1 MGPRNLD
8 FVLSEANGNRSYDT
22 VTIRSGAGKLQPGTI
37 LGRVTADKKFTAS
50 PNAEVAGIEGAE
62 TAVAVLAY
70 GVDATSADVEAVILA
85 RDAEVKKHFLIAHA
99 SVNDDT
105 KLGAKHA
112 QLRAAGV
119 NIHVR

>member
-8 FVLSEANGNRSYDT
+8 FVLSEASGNRSYDT
-22 VTIRSGAGKLQPGTI
+22 VTIKSGAGKLKPGAI
-37 LGRVTADKKFTAS
+37 LGRVTADKKFTTS
-50 PNAEVAGIEGAE
+50 PHAETVGIEGAE
-62 TAVAVLAY
+62 TAVAILAY
-70 GVDATSADVEAVILA
+70 GVDATTADVEAVILA
-85 RDAEVKKHFLIAHA
+85 RDAEVKKHFLITHA
-99 SVNDDT
+99 SVNDAT